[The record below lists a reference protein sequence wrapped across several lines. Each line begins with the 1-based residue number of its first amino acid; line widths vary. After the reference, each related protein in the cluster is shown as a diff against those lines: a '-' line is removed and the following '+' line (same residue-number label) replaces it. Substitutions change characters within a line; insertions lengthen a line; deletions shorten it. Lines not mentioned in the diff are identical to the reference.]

1 MGVSKLTRNFQ
12 VTVPRDVRDL
22 KRLKEGDQV
31 IFAIDGE
38 RVELHKADEDVIA
51 AAAGIWTRTRE
62 GGVRYERS
70 SRRKW
75 AIRQKRVR

>member
-1 MGVSKLTRNFQ
+1 MTRNYQ

-22 KRLKEGDQV
+22 KRLKEGDHV

-38 RVELHKADEDVIA
+38 RVELHKVDEDVIA
-51 AAAGIWTRTRE
+51 SSAGLWRGTKE
-62 GGVRYERS
+62 SGVQYERS

-75 AIRQKRVR
+75 ARRERRAR